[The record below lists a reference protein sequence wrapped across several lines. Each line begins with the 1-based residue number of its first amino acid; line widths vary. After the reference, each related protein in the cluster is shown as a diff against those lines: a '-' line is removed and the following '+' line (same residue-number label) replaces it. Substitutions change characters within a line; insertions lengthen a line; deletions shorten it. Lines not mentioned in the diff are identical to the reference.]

1 MLGLKYLK
9 SGLSVVG
16 VKRVFFR
23 EWSVFEFAT
32 FFFVLWFIFFKII
45 LITSHKLDGIY
56 GVRGRGVEYRSRKC
70 WERKILWVRRW

>member
-9 SGLSVVG
+9 SGLSVELSESFSVSE
-16 VKRVFFR
+16 VFLNLLL
-23 EWSVFEFAT
+23 
-32 FFFVLWFIFFKII
+32 FFLFYGLFFFKII

-70 WERKILWVRRW
+70 

>member
-9 SGLSVVG
+9 SGLSVELSESFSVSE
-16 VKRVFFR
+16 VFLNLLL
-23 EWSVFEFAT
+23 

-70 WERKILWVRRW
+70 